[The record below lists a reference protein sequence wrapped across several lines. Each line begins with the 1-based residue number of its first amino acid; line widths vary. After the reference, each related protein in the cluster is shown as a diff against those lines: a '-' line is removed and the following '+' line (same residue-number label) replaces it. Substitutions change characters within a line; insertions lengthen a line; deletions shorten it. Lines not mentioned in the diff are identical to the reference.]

1 MIAPFS
7 ANLRRL
13 PEGTRQSE
21 TTVLDLV
28 PPAGR
33 ALRSCLPCNSRL
45 LTFDAIQAA
54 YEVTR
59 S

>member
-13 PEGTRQSE
+13 PEGTRHSDR
-21 TTVLDLV
+21 TVLDLF

-33 ALRSCLPCNSRL
+33 ALRSGLPCNSRL
-45 LTFDAIQAA
+45 LTFDAIPAA